1 MSDADWSDL
10 LHLLVT
16 HFFRTN
22 VALHF
27 DRWWLDWIDRR
38 QKPIEVLPP
47 DDRNSSTYVRAWPMP
62 YGPPGRRQTRVI
74 RLAGQALN
82 LDLDDRIDQDALA
95 DVMREAWTALHPL
108 LTQSTTGF
116 RLRLD
121 RLAVAPVEQALWCPP
136 TRRGI
141 GRASCGKKCVRTG
154 STR

>member
-82 LDLDDRIDQDALA
+82 LDLDDRLDQDALA
-95 DVMREAWTALHPL
+95 DVMREAWTALPPL
-108 LTQSTTGF
+108 LTQSTTCF
-116 RLRLD
+116 RLRLQ
-121 RLAVAPVEQALWCPP
+121 EP
-136 TRRGI
+136 TSVVYGKSGS
-141 GRASCGKKCVRTG
+141 GRVDPGGPAS
-154 STR
+154 

>member
-1 MSDADWSDL
+1 MRRPVRSSSAETLGLFRFRLPRADGLRAGASARSLSMSDADWSDL

-38 QKPIEVLPP
+38 QRPIEVLPP

-82 LDLDDRIDQDALA
+82 LDLDDRIDQDAPA
-95 DVMREAWTALHPL
+95 DDV
-108 LTQSTTGF
+108 
-116 RLRLD
+116 D
-121 RLAVAPVEQALWCPP
+121 RKDKSLNLSHKWP
-136 TRRGI
+136 
-141 GRASCGKKCVRTG
+141 
-154 STR
+154 

>member
-1 MSDADWSDL
+1 MRRPVRSNSAETLGLFRFRLPRADGLRAGASARSLSMSDADWSDL

-74 RLAGQALN
+74 RLARSEERRVGKERVSKCRPRWSPHN
-82 LDLDDRIDQDALA
+82 KKEKNTKRS
-95 DVMREAWTALHPL
+95 VMNHT
-108 LTQSTTGF
+108 
-116 RLRLD
+116 
-121 RLAVAPVEQALWCPP
+121 
-136 TRRGI
+136 
-141 GRASCGKKCVRTG
+141 KN
-154 STR
+154 